1 MPNFDIFYPSG
12 TTTMRISEK
21 LKLVKFCKNF
31 SQHNFEKLIRIL
43 KFILQWVYD
52 RFNLWE
58 Y

>member
-1 MPNFDIFYPSG
+1 MPNFDIFSPSG

-43 KFILQWVYD
+43 KFIL
-52 RFNLWE
+52 
-58 Y
+58 